1 MPAERSN
8 AASTTSTILTTLF
21 LEPFFLPFEG
31 WVEPCC
37 EVEFSKTG
45 RPPILIVYAG
55 IQNESGKDNTI
66 IPYGKAQTSGFCKFK
81 KGKVLRLYDK
91 EKDRKIVQ
99 QAAA

>member
-1 MPAERSN
+1 MPIKSSN

-45 RPPILIVYAG
+45 RPPILIVYAE
-55 IQNESGKDNTI
+55 IQNKTGKDNTI
-66 IPYGKAQTSGFCKFK
+66 ISYGKAQTSGFCKFK
-81 KGKVLRLYDK
+81 KGKVSRLYDK
-91 EKDRKIVQ
+91 EKDRKVMQ
-99 QAAA
+99 